1 MAAKRKDKN
10 RVVLRKG
17 ESYRES
23 DGRYFYRWTD
33 AVGKRHAVY
42 ARTLD
47 ELRVKEVDISKDIS
61 DGIKAEAQSITLNQ
75 IYELWKDIKR

>member
-47 ELRVKEVDISKDIS
+47 
-61 DGIKAEAQSITLNQ
+61 
-75 IYELWKDIKR
+75 

>member
-1 MAAKRKDKN
+1 MAVKRKDKN
-10 RVVLRKG
+10 RVVLRRG

-33 AVGKRHAVY
+33 TTGKRHAVY

-47 ELRVKEVDISKDIS
+47 DLRIKEESITRDIS
-61 DGIKAEAQSITLNQ
+61 DGIKAEAQTVTLNQ
-75 IYELWKDIKR
+75 IYE

>member
-1 MAAKRKDKN
+1 MAVKRKDKN
-10 RVVLRKG
+10 RVVLRRG

-33 AVGKRHAVY
+33 TTGKRHAVY

-47 ELRVKEVDISKDIS
+47 DLRIKE
-61 DGIKAEAQSITLNQ
+61 ESITRDIMIVFL
-75 IYELWKDIKR
+75 ELCELKIDIPYG